1 MRKIIFNLML
11 AGLFMNFGYPILIDE
26 WRNYQ
31 FNHSKILQLKN
42 MSADELMNRFD
53 EVVLEIIEFENP
65 SPEQAKGKTDNRKP
79 TETKTTRKQ
88 KVRPIVNTTKLEI
101 SDARRRILETSKK
114 YLGLPYIYGAMDPS
128 KGFDC
133 SGFARFVYKE
143 SIDVE
148 LPRTSS
154 SQFVAI
160 GGKLVDYN
168 NLKPGDLMFF
178 SHSGNGIQHVGIF
191 IEPGKFI
198 HAPRTGRR
206 ISIDNFNGYYQ
217 NHFVKGKTFL
227 Q

>member
-1 MRKIIFNLML
+1 MKKIVFNLVL

-26 WRNYQ
+26 WRDYQ

-79 TETKTTRKQ
+79 TETKRTRKQ

-101 SDARRRILETSKK
+101 SDARGRILETSKK

-154 SQFVAI
+154 SQFVAT
-160 GGKLVDYN
+160 GGKLVDYDD
-168 NLKPGDLMFF
+168 LKPGDLMFF
-178 SHSGNGIQHVGIF
+178 SHSGNGIQHVGIY

>member
-1 MRKIIFNLML
+1 MKKIVFNLVL

-26 WRNYQ
+26 WRDYQ

-42 MSADELMNRFD
+42 MSAEELMNRFD

-65 SPEQAKGKTDNRKP
+65 SPEQVKGKTDNRKP
-79 TETKTTRKQ
+79 TETKTTRQQ
-88 KVRPIVNTTKLEI
+88 KVRPIVNTTKLKI
-101 SDARRRILETSKK
+101 SDARGRILETSKK

-154 SQFVAI
+154 SQFVAT